1 MKQEL
6 DLIKDGDV
14 LTDEIDKLN
23 KQNINFKAE
32 IIKLKGANNLVRV
45 NLEQANYQKDKLEY
59 QYKLLTE
66 QIR

>member
-1 MKQEL
+1 LKQEL

-32 IIKLKGANNLVRV
+32 ITKLKGANNLVRV
-45 NLEQANYQKDKLEY
+45 DLEQANYQKDKLEY
-59 QYKLLTE
+59 Q
-66 QIR
+66 